1 MKKGSTV
8 VNLKS
13 VASLNET
20 KTEAVLEANV
30 TNLVAGTYTLSFQK
44 GEALE
49 FAVEAAVVSSIEIIS
64 DVAVLHPTYTTQAT
78 ARYQVKNQ
86 FGEDVTANS
95 SLAAPN
101 SKLTI
106 SGGTTTSANPGIVT
120 FTSKN
125 EYRPNVDIVALTI
138 VCNTNGVNAQKT
150 LTVSNKAV
158 LDTVEF
164 MGIYTTNK
172 SGVLEKVDLKEKTS
186 KADLEKKYWALFSGK
201 DQYGNP
207 YNEPKSSDDK
217 DQLNVQ
223 ITGVPGL
230 SASRENALSK
240 KKVNNV
246 EYLAVQLSS
255 AYDKLQSGSCTIL
268 AIPTMSG
275 KTSSDT
281 IEVTAVAKIDTVSI
295 VTSEVLGGQEN
306 SLEYEILDT
315 EGNLVTNYETI
326 RYSGIFYD
334 EKNAPKIS
342 KIKVERKDD
351 GTANIIYTA
360 DSAGENGKTDN
371 FSIISETNKVTFVTL
386 NILENSVPKAV
397 NAVTVANKKIS
408 AGENMAIISGHS
420 VTIKA
425 SDLTLLDQH
434 GKPFSAWDISENKPL
449 NIKVAVKADDQTK
462 SISATGAAISSGAII
477 VTSPSTP
484 LVTITGT
491 GVAGTI
497 TFTIG
502 DRSCTMNITSTDIT
516 DVGSDVSITV
526 PDMMYQG
533 TEAEIT
539 VNTADGAEVPTEQYF
554 ILDDH
559 KGSANNKIKAPELAT
574 GPAVE
579 VVEKTFTITVTVNGK
594 DYKQEVKYSNATP
607 VVASATKK
615 LGAAVSASASAVSG
629 AATGLKLADLQDLIT
644 VKNQYEGTA
653 GVTTG
658 DAIRAKVTVTKTN
671 GNDATATHVT
681 YNNTANVV
689 VENLVKGDKVTIEYT
704 FKGTTYT
711 SKQTFTVVD

>member
-1 MKKGSTV
+1 MKKGSTTI
-8 VNLKS
+8 NMKG

-120 FTSKN
+120 FTSNN

-207 YNEPKSSDDK
+207 YNEPKSSDGK

-230 SASRENALSK
+230 AASRENALSK

-334 EKNAPKIS
+334 EKDAPKIS

-360 DSAGENGKTDN
+360 ESAGENGKTDN

-386 NILENSVPKAV
+386 NILENSIPKAV
-397 NAVTVANKKIS
+397 SAVTVANKKIT
-408 AGENMAIISGHS
+408 AGENIAIISGHS
-420 VTIKA
+420 ITIKA

-434 GKPFSAWDISENKPL
+434 GKPFSAWDISESKPL
-449 NIKVAVKADDQTK
+449 NIKVGVKADDQDK
-462 SISATGAAISSGAII
+462 VISYNAISNGA
-477 VTSPSTP
+477 VTVTGPSVA

-491 GVAGTI
+491 GVAGTV

-502 DRSCTMNITSTDIT
+502 DRSCTMNITSTDLSEVT
-516 DVGSDVSITV
+516 SDVIITV

-539 VNTADGAEVPTEQYF
+539 VKTADGAEVPAGNYF
-554 ILDDH
+554 ILDDY
-559 KGSANNKIKAPELAT
+559 KAPDANNKIKAPALAT

-579 VVEKTFTITVTVNGK
+579 VVEKTFTITVTVSGK

-607 VVASATKK
+607 VVASAKK
-615 LGAAVSASASAVSG
+615 SGADVSASASAVSG
-629 AATGLKLADLQDLIT
+629 AATGLDLAALQNLIT
-644 VKNQYEGTA
+644 VKNQYDGTA

-681 YNNTANVV
+681 DNNTAVV
-689 VENLVKGDKVTIEYT
+689 KVQNLVKGDKVTIEYT